1 MELLVVV
8 VEVLGEAGRGQV
20 FDLCV
25 EHVRHGQPVL
35 LEHVEEEDQLV
46 LPLLAIVDVL
56 LELHQ
61 QLPQVDVLLVQLVDV
76 VLLLVV
82 QFWVEPKGLCEL
94 FSIHLLLFRVLP
106 TVATSHGLFEELAVV
121 G

>member
-1 MELLVVV
+1 MELLIVII
-8 VEVLGEAGRGQV
+8 EVLGEAGSGQV
-20 FDLCV
+20 FDFCV
-25 EHVRHGQPVL
+25 EHVRHGQPIL
-35 LEHVEEEDQLV
+35 FEHVEEEDQFV

-61 QLPQVDVLLVQLVDV
+61 QLPQVYVLLVQLVDV

-82 QFWVEPKGLCEL
+82 QFWVKPKGLCQL
-94 FSIHLLLFRVLP
+94 FSIHLLLLAVLP
-106 TVATSHGLFEELAVV
+106 TITSHGLFKKLAVV